1 MGNWEMKGKPAL
13 VIIHMQHSVV
23 SEEGTFA
30 FLGFAKATKEAG
42 IVPRQQA
49 LLKGFRE
56 KKLPVIYV
64 VATHPTPIIFPAYG
78 KFWEALAST
87 SANLPGSKDVE
98 VITDLAPQRG
108 EPVIGNWPIGGFSGS
123 NLEQLLKR
131 YGAETLVL
139 IGVATEFAVLTTT
152 LQAVALG
159 YSVIVPKDACT
170 TINATTHE
178 VVISDILA
186 AMGLVTTTE
195 DVLEHI

>member
-13 VIIHMQHSVV
+13 VVIHMQHSVV
-23 SEEGTFA
+23 AEDGTLA
-30 FLGFAKATKEAG
+30 FLGFAKATKKAG
-42 IVPRQQA
+42 IIPRIQT

-87 SANLPGSKDVE
+87 SANLAGSKDVE
-98 VITDLAPQRG
+98 VIPELVPQRG

-123 NLEQLLKR
+123 NLDQILKD
-131 YGAETLVL
+131 YGTETLVL
-139 IGVATEFAVLTTT
+139 IGVATDFAVLTTT
-152 LQAVALG
+152 LQAVVLG

-170 TINATTHE
+170 TINTTTHE
-178 VVISDILA
+178 VVMSDILSA
-186 AMGLVTTTE
+186 LGLVTTTE